1 MALELRTSQQLRLSQ
16 DVIMTPQLQLAI
28 KLLQLSQMDLVAEVR
43 KELLE
48 NPVLEEEKEFPADD
62 GAAAETPN
70 PEEPAKV
77 EALAS
82 EPANAPEGGLEDMKW
97 DEYFDY
103 TPLRTAQEI
112 PDDDDRRNV
121 VANITHADS
130 LQDHLLEQLHS
141 AEMTEEEE
149 RIAQF
154 IIMCLDD
161 NGFLTQSV
169 DEIAAAVGFE
179 PALVREILEEIK
191 DFDPPGVGAAD
202 VRESLRLQAERL
214 VGAPVLILQVLDKGF
229 EHLERH
235 RYDLIAKDL
244 GVGLEEVKEAV
255 EWIKSLEPRPGRRFG
270 PDTTQYITPDVY
282 VRKIDGEY
290 VIQLNEDGMPK
301 LRISAYYRGLMRNN
315 GKGAEATTR
324 RYINDKFKSAKW
336 FIKSIHE
343 RQRTIFRVTESIM
356 KFQRDFLDH
365 GVSRLRPLILR
376 DVADDIGM
384 HESTVSR
391 VTTNKYVHTPQGIY
405 ELKYFFKSHVAG
417 ESGDV
422 SSEAVKDRIR
432 KIVAAE
438 DPKKPISDQAI
449 AKMLDKEGVTI
460 ARRTVAKY
468 RESLGI
474 AQSALRKRLF

>member
-1 MALELRTSQQLRLSQ
+1 
-16 DVIMTPQLQLAI
+16 
-28 KLLQLSQMDLVAEVR
+28 
-43 KELLE
+43 
-48 NPVLEEEKEFPADD
+48 
-62 GAAAETPN
+62 
-70 PEEPAKV
+70 
-77 EALAS
+77 
-82 EPANAPEGGLEDMKW
+82 
-97 DEYFDY
+97 
-103 TPLRTAQEI
+103 
-112 PDDDDRRNV
+112 
-121 VANITHADS
+121 
-130 LQDHLLEQLHS
+130 
-141 AEMTEEEE
+141 

-154 IIMCLDD
+154 VIMCLDD

-169 DEIAAAVGFE
+169 EEIAEAVGFDA
-179 PALVREILEEIK
+179 ALVREILDEIK

-214 VGAPVLILQVLDKGF
+214 VGAPVLILAVLDKGF

-235 RYDLIAKDL
+235 RYDLIAKEL
-244 GVGLEEVKEAV
+244 GVGLEEVKDAV

-270 PDTTQYITPDVY
+270 PDTTQYITPDIY

-432 KIVAAE
+432 KIIAAE